1 MVDRAV
7 NGGVLVLTLKNTH
20 RTYKKYPFFNTVCV
34 AGILLLSAL
43 WCNVSY
49 AVNADGVEVMC
60 GWDADGIGQNH
71 FVVEVQRFQHDGESD
86 TLRII
91 KEYTQESTYQ
101 CYVENG
107 YTYSVS
113 ITEVDSYGVR
123 SDYSKA
129 LTFSVQDDAV
139 TCLENGTSDEQASV
153 ALLSNYPNPFNPVT
167 TISYTLPHDDHVTLS
182 VYNVVG
188 QEVVR
193 LVEEYQPAG
202 TYHATWQAD
211 RMSSGIYFYRIE
223 TSKSVETRKMMLV
236 K

>member
-1 MVDRAV
+1 M
-7 NGGVLVLTLKNTH
+7 LTIKNTH

-43 WCNVSY
+43 LSNDSY
-49 AVNADGVEVMC
+49 AVNAGGIELVC
-60 GWDADGIGQNH
+60 GWDADGVGQNH
-71 FVVEVQRFQHDGESD
+71 FVVEVQRFQTDGESD

-91 KEYTQESTYQ
+91 KEYTKEPWYQ
-101 CYVENG
+101 FSVENG

-113 ITEVDSYGVR
+113 ITEVNAYGVC
-123 SDYSKA
+123 SDCSKD
-129 LTFSVQDDAV
+129 LSFSVQDDAV
-139 TCLENGTSDEQASV
+139 TCLKNGSSDEQASV

-167 TISYTLPHDDHVTLS
+167 TISYTLPHDDHVKLC

-193 LVEEYQPAG
+193 LVEKYQPAG

-223 TSKSVETRKMMLV
+223 TSKSVEARKMMLV